1 MQARFSFM
9 LLIACLALL
18 ATGVDAGCCGDWCG
32 TFSES
37 VCGAFSQSSATGA
50 TGCSESCLCVWSSS
64 ECTDFGDAFTD
75 AATAAVGLGIGLI
88 IVLIVVPI
96 VITIILIVLCVY
108 CCCMKKKETVI
119 IQQGAPTQ
127 VNNA

>member
-1 MQARFSFM
+1 MQARTSFM
-9 LLIACLALL
+9 LLIACLALM
-18 ATGVDAGCCGDWCG
+18 ATGVDASCCSDLCG
-32 TFSES
+32 SQTES
-37 VCGAFSQSSATGA
+37 ACTSFDTTGS
-50 TGCSESCLCVWSSS
+50 CSESCWCTWSLDGKCVDSL
-64 ECTDFGDAFTD
+64 AALND

-88 IVLIVVPI
+88 IVLIVVPV

>member
-32 TFSES
+32 DFTES
-37 VCGAFSQSSATGA
+37 ACYLQSSDTS
-50 TGCSESCLCVWSSS
+50 GCSESCSCGWSSS
-64 ECTDFGDAFTD
+64 KCTDLGEVFAD